1 MSDFCTDFTKDG
13 KCSGCGE
20 CCSNF
25 LPISEAEK
33 KRIKDYIKKHNI
45 KAQVRTSVLE
55 TEKTIDLTCPFR
67 DNKNK
72 ICTIYE
78 VRPAICRSFLC
89 SHSAEDIKK
98 AKLDLHQKHEVC
110 FMRTEFFGDEK
121 DESLLMGLIINAQNI
136 LAAKDWM

>member
-1 MSDFCTDFTKDG
+1 MCDFCTDFTKDG

-25 LPISEAEK
+25 LPISDAEK
-33 KRIKDYIKKHNI
+33 RRIKDYIKKHNI

-89 SHSAEDIKK
+89 SHKTEDIKK
-98 AKLDLHQKHEVC
+98 AKIDFNTKYNVC
-110 FMRTEFFGDEK
+110 FMRTEFFGDKK
-121 DESLLMGLIINAQNI
+121 DESLLMDLIVNAQNVM
-136 LAAKDWM
+136 AAKGWI